1 MPKRVLVVDD
11 HAVIRYTICQLFSDD
26 INFEVCGEAENGQ
39 EAIEKAQELRPD
51 LIVMDFSMPV
61 MNGIDAARVLKLLM
75 PVIPVIMFS
84 QHCEVLSLAEG
95 QSAGISAF
103 VPKSAHFSVL
113 INQAPFVWLFSRVS
127 ACAL

>member
-1 MPKRVLVVDD
+1 
-11 HAVIRYTICQLFSDD
+11 
-26 INFEVCGEAENGQ
+26 
-39 EAIEKAQELRPD
+39 
-51 LIVMDFSMPV
+51 

-84 QHCEVLSLAEG
+84 QHCEVLPLAEG

-113 INQAPFVWLFSRVS
+113 INQARRLCGCS
-127 ACAL
+127 AA